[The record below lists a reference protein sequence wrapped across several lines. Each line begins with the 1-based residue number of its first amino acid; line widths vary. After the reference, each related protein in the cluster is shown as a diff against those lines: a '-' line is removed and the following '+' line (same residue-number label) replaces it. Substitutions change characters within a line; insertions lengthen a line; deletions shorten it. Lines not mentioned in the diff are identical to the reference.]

1 MTSTAAAA
9 TSNRERAI
17 NSSSVSSCLLT
28 IHFWFYAASVNDGC
42 TALTRDWR
50 SAHLGS
56 LYADPRINPFMTAAP
71 PSCSNAHAADFS
83 SRTWSLSLHG
93 TCLIES
99 LFIAAADL
107 YLHTDVNHLKTLA
120 FPIENGSH
128 FISENTGAEGL
139 QLIWN
144 MQHLRIKRNIVLHDE
159 NLKFLRYCHET
170 D

>member
-1 MTSTAAAA
+1 MTDAQ
-9 TSNRERAI
+9 
-17 NSSSVSSCLLT
+17 
-28 IHFWFYAASVNDGC
+28 H
-42 TALTRDWR
+42 WR
-50 SAHLGS
+50 GTEDLHTSAHSMQTLVLTLS
-56 LYADPRINPFMTAAP
+56 WLP
-71 PSCSNAHAADFS
+71 PLPPVVMH
-83 SRTWSLSLHG
+83 TQQTLHG

-159 NLKFLRYCHET
+159 NLKFLRYCHES